1 MAQNEKKVKFR
12 KIPLK
17 LFIDTLMMVYE
28 SGAEFVDIVGVQNIE
43 QDIVTIKVK
52 DEYMINNMEK
62 PDDVDLINDKFDD
75 LNDLIV

>member
-17 LFIDTLMMVYE
+17 FFIDTLMMVYE

>member
-17 LFIDTLMMVYE
+17 FFIDTLMMVYE
-28 SGAEFVDIVGVQNIE
+28 SGAKFVDIVGVQNIE